1 MSQAICITFS
11 ATRIRFLITKAT
23 GPVEIFEETDLRL
36 EIKSRERR
44 LPLSSVL
51 PLPSHKLTQM
61 LLLPSR
67 LPMNCPLTQWLSLP
81 QNLRLPLALL
91 LTLVLP
97 LPDGGVASLAR
108 SEEQII
114 LPVLNWLL
122 CKEAE
127 LEGAGRPRPRP
138 PHHHCRR

>member
-1 MSQAICITFS
+1 
-11 ATRIRFLITKAT
+11 
-23 GPVEIFEETDLRL
+23 
-36 EIKSRERR
+36 
-44 LPLSSVL
+44 
-51 PLPSHKLTQM
+51 
-61 LLLPSR
+61 
-67 LPMNCPLTQWLSLP
+67 MNCPLTQWLSLP

>member
-1 MSQAICITFS
+1 
-11 ATRIRFLITKAT
+11 
-23 GPVEIFEETDLRL
+23 
-36 EIKSRERR
+36 
-44 LPLSSVL
+44 
-51 PLPSHKLTQM
+51 
-61 LLLPSR
+61 
-67 LPMNCPLTQWLSLP
+67 MNCPLTQWLSLP

-97 LPDGGVASLAR
+97 LPDRGVASLAR

-138 PHHHCRR
+138 HHHHHRRRRRRRRRPRQYYYW

>member
-1 MSQAICITFS
+1 
-11 ATRIRFLITKAT
+11 
-23 GPVEIFEETDLRL
+23 
-36 EIKSRERR
+36 
-44 LPLSSVL
+44 
-51 PLPSHKLTQM
+51 
-61 LLLPSR
+61 
-67 LPMNCPLTQWLSLP
+67 MNCPLTKWLSLP